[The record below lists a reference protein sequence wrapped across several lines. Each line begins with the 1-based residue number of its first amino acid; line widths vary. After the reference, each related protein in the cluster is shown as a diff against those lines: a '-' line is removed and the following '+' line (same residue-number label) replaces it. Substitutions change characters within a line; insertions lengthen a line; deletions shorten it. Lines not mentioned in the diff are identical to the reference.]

1 MHEKDELITMAE
13 CRTLREI
20 IHTLTS
26 APMLTKQE
34 YLRLMVTIDRIVER
48 MENESD

>member
-1 MHEKDELITMAE
+1 MHEKDELITMAD
-13 CRTLREI
+13 CRKLREI

-34 YLRLMVTIDRIVER
+34 YLRLIVTIEHILERI
-48 MENESD
+48 ENES